1 MRIGYPCINR
11 TLDCSAN
18 KTFRLKSYSEE
29 RLVETVDNNLR
40 CLKEILAFNVDH
52 EIYFFRITSDL
63 VPFASHEINT
73 FNWQRHFKN
82 QFEELGDM
90 IEEHNIRVSM
100 HPDQFIV
107 LNSIHDNVYKRSIAE
122 LLYHAEMLDLMN
134 VNTSAKIQLHVGGV
148 YGDKEK
154 SMNRFAER
162 YSTLDERIKRRL
174 VVENDDVSYT
184 IGDCLHINEMT
195 GIPVVFDYLHHRVKP
210 SNGPLNQILHQVN
223 ATWKQDD
230 GLPIYDYSSQEPG
243 ERAGKHAEHIDLDD
257 FIEFLGRIEDHAFDV
272 MLEIKDKEQSAI
284 KAINATHPTEMP

>member
-18 KTFRLKSYSEE
+18 KTFRLKSYSED
-29 RLVETVDNNLR
+29 RLIKTLGNNLH
-40 CLKEILAFNVDH
+40 CLKDILQFNVDH
-52 EIYFFRITSDL
+52 KIYFFRITSDL
-63 VPFASHEINT
+63 VPFASHEINA
-73 FNWQRHFKN
+73 FDWQGYFKDE
-82 QFEELGDM
+82 FEELGDM
-90 IEEHNIRVSM
+90 IEEHGMRVSM

-107 LNSIHDNVYKRSIAE
+107 LNSIHDHVYERSVAE
-122 LLYHAEMLDLMN
+122 LRYHADALDLMKLDA
-134 VNTSAKIQLHVGGV
+134 TAKIQVHVGGV

-154 SMNRFAER
+154 SMDRFAER
-162 YSTLDERIKRRL
+162 YNTLDECIKRRL

-195 GIPVVFDYLHHRVKP
+195 GIPVVFDYLHHQVKP
-210 SNGPLNQILHQVN
+210 SKGALTQLLHQVN

-243 ERAGKHAEHIDLDD
+243 ERAGKHAEHIDIAD
-257 FIEFLGRIEDHAFDV
+257 FIEFIERTEDRAFDV

-284 KAINATHPTEMP
+284 KAINATH

>member
-11 TLDCSAN
+11 TLECSAN
-18 KTFRLKSYSEE
+18 KTFRLKSYAED
-29 RLVETVDNNLR
+29 RLIKTLDNNLD
-40 CLKEILAFNVDH
+40 CLKDILQFNVDH

-73 FNWQRHFKN
+73 FDWQKYFKD

-90 IEEHNIRVSM
+90 IEKHSIRLSM

-107 LNSIHDNVYKRSIAE
+107 LNSIHDHVYERSIAE
-122 LLYHAEMLDLMN
+122 LRYHAEVFDLMKLD
-134 VNTSAKIQLHVGGV
+134 TTAKIQLHVGGV
-148 YGDKEK
+148 YGDKDK

-162 YSTLDERIKRRL
+162 YHTLDKCIKRRL

-195 GIPVVFDYLHHRVKP
+195 GIPVVFDYLHHQVKP
-210 SNGPLNQILHQVN
+210 SNDPLDQILRQVN

-230 GLPIYDYSSQEPG
+230 GLPIYDYSSQEPD
-243 ERAGKHAEHIDLDD
+243 ERPGKHAEHIDIAD
-257 FIEFLGRIEDHAFDV
+257 FIAFIEITEDRTFDV

-284 KAINATHPTEMP
+284 KAINATH